1 MTATRVPR
9 PALDRL
15 RALAAAPPEPK
26 GPARP
31 VALLALAC
39 VALAALSLLG
49 PSTPT
54 YDPWAWIIWG
64 REVMHLDLVTTDGPS
79 WKPLPILFTGAVL
92 AGRRRAGARAVDPR
106 RARRRAAGDR
116 DGVPA
121 RRAAGRPRGRRDRRR
136 WRSTLADEFVRN
148 FARGNSEGLLVA
160 FCLLALERHLD
171 GRRRDAFLLGFLAGL
186 LRPEVWPLWALYGLW
201 YVAVEWRGRPP
212 WRTIA
217 LVGGS
222 GLFTL
227 VVWFVPEYLGS
238 GSLLRAAER
247 ALQPN
252 PDSAA
257 FAASPFLE
265 VFRRSASV
273 LSVPVYAARLVGVA
287 LARAA
292 PARALRGGGGDAR
305 GALDGADDRRRAD
318 DRGRL
323 RRQPALRRAAR
334 RDGLHP
340 RRRRLGRALPAG
352 AAPRLRRR
360 GRRRWPR
367 SRSPPRRRS
376 SSSTAAQFGKAMD
389 RLAWEA
395 DLYGANLKAMIAKA
409 GGEERAEGLRAG
421 LHRRVP
427 DPGRGVV
434 PAPARDRRLDLPDP
448 AGDDDRPALHRQRPR
463 SALPD
468 GHEDVAL
475 DGRKFLQQP
484 VNMPLTS

>member
-1 MTATRVPR
+1 MIA
-9 PALDRL
+9 
-15 RALAAAPPEPK
+15 ALA
-26 GPARP
+26 
-31 VALLALAC
+31 L
-39 VALAALSLLG
+39 
-49 PSTPT
+49 
-54 YDPWAWIIWG
+54 
-64 REVMHLDLVTTDGPS
+64 
-79 WKPLPILFTGAVL
+79 
-92 AGRRRAGARAVDPR
+92 
-106 RARRRAAGDR
+106 
-116 DGVPA
+116 
-121 RRAAGRPRGRRDRRR
+121 
-136 WRSTLADEFVRN
+136 TLADEFVRN

-247 ALQPN
+247 ARQPN

-273 LSVPVYAARLVGVA
+273 LSVPVYLGAAVGVA
-287 LARAA
+287 MALLRRRERYAR
-292 PARALRGGGGDAR
+292 GGGDAR

-323 RRQPALRRAAR
+323 RRQPALRRAAG

-340 RRRRLGRALPAG
+340 RRRGLGRALPAG
-352 AAPRLRRR
+352 AGAAGRPPRRP
-360 GRRRWPR
+360 GWPR

-376 SSSTAAQFGKAMD
+376 WSSTAPSSARRWTGSP
-389 RLAWEA
+389 WEA

-409 GGEERAEGLRAG
+409 GGEERLKACGPVYTGAFQTQAVAWY
-421 LHRRVP
+421 LHLHETDVSIFP
-427 DPGRGVV
+427 IPPGTMI
-434 PAPARDRRLDLPDP
+434 APHFTANARD
-448 AGDDDRPALHRQRPR
+448 PR
-463 SALPD
+463 FPM
-468 GHEDVAL
+468 VT
-475 DGRKFLQQP
+475 K
-484 VNMPLTS
+484 TSRWMVGSSCNAP